1 MTAICTA
8 IDRGFTIFYKRDISL
23 FAAKLKGLFYNNQ
36 TNNHAMQ
43 SFRTELENPV
53 VEKDII
59 DLEKKIRAFREGK
72 IHDEKFRSLRLARG
86 IYGQRQPGVQMVRI
100 KLPFGKVTFKQLLR
114 IADISD
120 KYASSNL
127 HLTTRQDIQIHYVS
141 LDRTPQLW
149 AELEQD
155 DITLREACGNTVRNV
170 TASPAAGIDPSEP
183 FDVSPYAHATF
194 EYFLRNPVCQE
205 MGRKFKISFS
215 SSDADTAFSYIHDIG
230 VIPKINA
237 AGERGFKVLL
247 GGGLGA
253 QPLLASL
260 VEDFLPEDEL
270 IPYIEAVI
278 RVFDRHGE
286 RNNRNKARLKYLIQK
301 IGLDEVLALTK
312 LERKALKFQ
321 KYKINRDA
329 IAEPTLPAEKAFADV
344 EITNPFRYEQWLA
357 TNVFEQKQ
365 AGFYG
370 VYVKVTV
377 GDISSDDT
385 RKLVA
390 TLEPLVADEIRVT
403 QNQGLLLKYVRKEA
417 LPVLYNGLTE
427 LNLSAPGFDSIAD
440 VTTCPGTD
448 TCNLGISNSM
458 TLARVLED
466 LIYNEYDELVYN
478 KDIKIKISGC
488 MNSCGQHGLAHIGFH
503 GSSLKAG
510 AKVLPSV
517 QVMLGGGT
525 VGDGVGRAAE
535 RVIKV
540 PAKRATDVLR
550 KILDDYQANA
560 TEEETFHAYYD
571 RNGKD
576 YFYQLLKPLADLT
589 TLTDDEFVDWG
600 HQETYATAIGV
611 GECAGVII
619 DLVATLLY
627 ESDEKYGWAA
637 EAFADGRWAD
647 AIYHAY
653 NTLISSAKA
662 LLLDKSI
669 SVSTQTGVIKEFDN
683 NYVNTGEV
691 SLEGSFND
699 LVLQIN
705 KHEPSEEFAIAYL
718 RHAGDF
724 LNTVKA
730 KREELVQQ

>member
-1 MTAICTA
+1 
-8 IDRGFTIFYKRDISL
+8 
-23 FAAKLKGLFYNNQ
+23 
-36 TNNHAMQ
+36 MQ
-43 SFRTELENPV
+43 SFRTELENPI

-86 IYGQRQPGVQMVRI
+86 VYGQRQPGVQMVRI

-120 KYASSNL
+120 KYGSSNL

-170 TASPAAGIDPSEP
+170 TSSPTSGIDPLEP
-183 FDVSPYAHATF
+183 FDVSPYAHAVF
-194 EYFLRNPVCQE
+194 EYFLRNPICQE

-230 VIPKINA
+230 AIPKIDA
-237 AGERGFKVLL
+237 DGERGFKIML

-253 QPLLASL
+253 QPLLASI
-260 VEDFLPEDEL
+260 VEEFLPEDQL
-270 IPYIEAVI
+270 IPYIEAII

-301 IGLDEVLALTK
+301 IGLEEVLRLAVA
-312 LERKALKFQ
+312 ERKALKV
-321 KYKINRDA
+321 KTYPINRDA
-329 IAEPTLPAEKAFADV
+329 VPQPALPAQGEFIEVAI
-344 EITNPFRYEQWLA
+344 ENPLRYEQWLI
-357 TNVFEQKQ
+357 TNVFKQKQ
-365 AGFYG
+365 KDFYG
-370 VYVKVTV
+370 VYVKVPV
-377 GDISSDDT
+377 GDISSDT
-385 RKLVA
+385 ARKLVDA
-390 TLEPLVADEIRVT
+390 VRPHVADEIRIT

-417 LPVLYNGLTE
+417 LPALYNGLTA
-427 LNLSAPGFDSIAD
+427 LDLSAPGFDSMAD

-458 TLARVLED
+458 TLSKVLED
-466 LIYNEYDELVYN
+466 LIYNEYEELIYN
-478 KDIKIKISGC
+478 REIKIKISGC

-517 QVMLGGGT
+517 QVLLGGGT
-525 VGDGVGRAAE
+525 VGNGVGRAAE
-535 RVIKV
+535 KVIKV
-540 PAKRATDVLR
+540 PAKRATLVLR
-550 KILDDYQANA
+550 AVLDNYKANSIS
-560 TEEETFHAYYD
+560 EETFHAYYD

-589 TLTDDEFVDWG
+589 TLTEDEFVDWG
-600 HQETYATAIGV
+600 HQETFATAIGV
-611 GECAGVII
+611 GECAGVVI

-627 ESDEKYGWAA
+627 ESDEKLGWSK
-637 EAFADGRWAD
+637 EAYADGRWAD
-647 AIYHAY
+647 AIYHSY
-653 NTLISSAKA
+653 NTFVSSAKA
-662 LLLDKSI
+662 LLLDKGINS
-669 SVSTQTGVIKEFDN
+669 STQTGIIKEFDN
-683 NYVNTGEV
+683 NYINTGEIK
-691 SLEGSFND
+691 LESSFSD
-699 LVLQIN
+699 LVLEIN
-705 KHEPSEEFAIAYL
+705 KNEPSQEFATAYL
-718 RHAGDF
+718 QKATDF
-724 LNTVKA
+724 LTLVKA
-730 KREELVQQ
+730 KREELVQS